1 MDRLKSQLHVLHVL
15 KDAKPQARRTLPT
28 FASDELMKAIV
39 DFAIN
44 ALNANHKLTKEDK
57 TELCKY
63 KNRLQAF
70 ANPNFIFKIECKL
83 SIQTGGF
90 IIL

>member
-1 MDRLKSQLHVLHVL
+1 
-15 KDAKPQARRTLPT
+15 
-28 FASDELMKAIV
+28 MKAIV
-39 DFAIN
+39 DFTIN

-70 ANPNFIFKIECKL
+70 VKPKFNFKIKRKL
-83 SIQTGGF
+83 SIQMGGF